1 MDHLIEI
8 AFKGNRK
15 EFYLWE
21 GDAPPPLKA
30 AVIVDADRGEDLGRV
45 HSAGEL
51 AEKRKAGVPHAP
63 GPEGVTKRARRLA
76 TPEDVRRYDE
86 LRGQDEIAR
95 RRAMER
101 VKANN
106 LIMKLSDAEWQWD
119 RRKLT
124 IYFTAEK
131 RVDFRNLVRDLAAL
145 FRTRIELKQIGVRD
159 EARRLGG
166 IGRCGREYCSASWL
180 PELRPVNLGV
190 AKDQRLSLN
199 PAQISGACGR
209 LMCCLRYEHEFY
221 VQSRKKFPKEA
232 KILVT
237 ARGEEKVVANDIFNE
252 RVTLRNAEG
261 EIRIVA
267 LADLKR
273 EMAGGPETV
282 EEPVVEEEPD
292 MMLELDEEVIRMT
305 DTAERPAYRPG
316 WRPGMPALPSRP
328 DRPVPLQRREPATGT
343 REPGTRETAA
353 TRDPGPGS
361 RGSSGAGSA
370 TGERDTSSA
379 PPQKRTSPQAPHD
392 SALPTG
398 AGGSADAAGAE
409 PGEEGARP
417 PRRRRGRRGGRRGRG
432 RSEAGRAPNAG
443 ADGSQSVTSD
453 DGDDGDEGSDE

>member
-1 MDHLIEI
+1 
-8 AFKGNRK
+8 
-15 EFYLWE
+15 
-21 GDAPPPLKA
+21 
-30 AVIVDADRGEDLGRV
+30 
-45 HSAGEL
+45 
-51 AEKRKAGVPHAP
+51 
-63 GPEGVTKRARRLA
+63 
-76 TPEDVRRYDE
+76 
-86 LRGQDEIAR
+86 
-95 RRAMER
+95 

-159 EARRLGG
+159 EAKRLGG
-166 IGRCGREYCSASWL
+166 VGRCGREYCSASWL

-221 VQSRKKFPKEA
+221 VQSRKRFPKEA
-232 KILVT
+232 KILIT

-261 EIRIVA
+261 ETRVVA

-273 EMAGGPETV
+273 EMAGGPVTV

-305 DTAERPAYRPG
+305 DTAERPAFRPG
-316 WRPGMPALPSRP
+316 WRPGMPLTPARP
-328 DRPVPLQRREPATGT
+328 DRPVPLQRRESGTG
-343 REPGTRETAA
+343 RGESGDPSLRSGQAGNGEPKAPPGTAPAAGTPPSDGARGDTLGGRGGPRPAAETDTSARGTPGTEGAA
-353 TRDPGPGS
+353 APA
-361 RGSSGAGSA
+361 AG
-370 TGERDTSSA
+370 TGEETPR
-379 PPQKRTSPQAPHD
+379 
-392 SALPTG
+392 
-398 AGGSADAAGAE
+398 
-409 PGEEGARP
+409 

-432 RSEAGRAPNAG
+432 RGDAGRAPNAG
-443 ADGSQSVTSD
+443 DNGGVAPDTAPD
-453 DGDDGDEGSDE
+453 DDGDEGSDE